1 VPLYSNPGIDLES
14 QAAGFD
20 RFIPPFRLTDSTAAG
35 ANGFML
41 IGGDGEYE
49 GFSHHYKV
57 LFPIAKFCVTLSN
70 CKLITL
76 SEASVKFS
84 IF

>member
-57 LFPIAKFCVTLSN
+57 LFDRFLFDTLKLASPDVTVTYFYIS
-70 CKLITL
+70 
-76 SEASVKFS
+76 
-84 IF
+84 

>member
-1 VPLYSNPGIDLES
+1 MPLYSNPGIDLES

-57 LFPIAKFCVTLSN
+57 
-70 CKLITL
+70 
-76 SEASVKFS
+76 
-84 IF
+84 IFYY